1 MKKTPYIIAA
11 TGHRPDNLGG
21 HSPRLDGDLRRLALW
36 YFADKRPDA
45 VVSGMALGWDMA
57 VAEAAL
63 ELKIPLVAAVPFP
76 LQAAKWSEADRYRYS
91 TLLSLATHV
100 ETVRPY
106 FTPSVLQKRNEWMI
120 DHASHLV
127 ALWDGTPS
135 GTGNC
140 VRYGLG
146 KIPMDNLW
154 PVWQAGTF

>member
-1 MKKTPYIIAA
+1 MKTPYIIAA

-21 HSPRLDGDLRRLALW
+21 HSPRLDSDLRRLALW

-45 VVSGMALGWDMA
+45 VISGMALGWDMA

-63 ELKIPLVAAVPFP
+63 ELKIPLVAAIPFP
-76 LQAAKWSEADRYRYS
+76 LQAAKWSEQDQRRH
-91 TLLSLATHV
+91 TGLVSLATHV

-106 FTPSVLQKRNEWMI
+106 FTPSVLQKRNEWMV
-120 DHASHLV
+120 DHASRLV